1 MIQNFPN
8 SFSRE
13 DKRQAGGILSI
24 QWPAHGQQRI
34 RKVVRRSNARS
45 TYKYVSQKVGRMVHC
60 ESRVEKSCFQ
70 YLEQQEAVSAYS
82 EQPCLIT
89 YCLVPDGKR
98 QQHVPDALVHFAD
111 GRPSEIWEI
120 KAEKDV
126 DEPELL
132 ERSLLMSRE
141 LPRWGYNY
149 RLVSIGESR
158 IPIAVKVLGNKGG
171 RDGCH

>member
-1 MIQNFPN
+1 MIQHFPN
-8 SFSRE
+8 PFSRQ
-13 DKRQAGGILSI
+13 DKKPAAGILSI
-24 QWPAHGQQRI
+24 QWPAHGHERM

-45 TYKYVSQKVGRMVHC
+45 TYKYASQKVGRMIHC

-70 YLEQQEAVSAYS
+70 YLEKQEAVSAYS

-89 YCLVPDGKR
+89 YWLDLDGKPH
-98 QQHVPDALVHFAD
+98 QHIPDVLVHFSD

-126 DEPELL
+126 AVPELL
-132 ERSLLMSRE
+132 DRSLLMSRE
-141 LPRWGYNY
+141 LPMWGYNY

-158 IPIAVKVLGNKGG
+158 IPIEIDVVGNQGG
-171 RDGCH
+171 RDGGH

>member
-1 MIQNFPN
+1 VIKLFPN
-8 SFSRE
+8 PLRRE
-13 DKRQAGGILSI
+13 DKNQAGEILSI
-24 QWPAHGQQRI
+24 QWPAHGHGRM

-45 TYKYVSQKVGRMVHC
+45 TYKYASQKVGRMVHC

-70 YLEQQEAVSAYS
+70 YLEQQDPVSSYT

-89 YCLVPDGKR
+89 YSLELDGESHQHIPD
-98 QQHVPDALVHFAD
+98 VLVHFSD

-126 DEPELL
+126 AAPELL
-132 ERSLLMSRE
+132 KRTLLMSRE

-158 IPIAVKVLGNKGG
+158 IPIAIDVVGNQGG